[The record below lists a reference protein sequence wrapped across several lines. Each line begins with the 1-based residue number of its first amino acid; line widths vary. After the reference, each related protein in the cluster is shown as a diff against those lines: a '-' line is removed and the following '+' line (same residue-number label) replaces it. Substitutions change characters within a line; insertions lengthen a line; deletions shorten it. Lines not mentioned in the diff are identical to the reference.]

1 MLAKVILSGSFP
13 LPCFSPSWGLEI
25 ERRFMFLCGIGGKGD
40 LISVSHPMI
49 SYWFWLY
56 RGYAGLPLI
65 LSGLLGH
72 VVVQANGDH
81 GCGHLPSFTVTLL
94 TRDSV
99 PAPGLWYFACLFST
113 SLFPQWGHMAI
124 SGSTTCYTQAVNS
137 KGAASNSHTQHNTS
151 VSDELHLAACWTWLW
166 LLLETSSPLQAELV
180 NPAIIPPVL
189 RTSATTAILLSLSLY
204 GSILMK
210 TCVGDLFAFPLYL
223 FLYSKEPTKIA
234 FLLLSV
240 WQGPIYIY
248 ILLLFL
254 YLGPQ

>member
-1 MLAKVILSGSFP
+1 MLAKVILSDSFP

-40 LISVSHPMI
+40 LISVSHPMN

-65 LSGLLGH
+65 LSGLSGH

-81 GCGHLPSFTVTLL
+81 GCGHFPSFTVTLL

-151 VSDELHLAACWTWLW
+151 VSDDLHLAACWTWLG
-166 LLLETSSPLQAELV
+166 LLLETSRPLQAELV

-189 RTSATTAILLSLSLY
+189 RISCNYCNTSIP
-204 GSILMK
+204 
-210 TCVGDLFAFPLYL
+210 FPLWFHSNEDL
-223 FLYSKEPTKIA
+223 CMWPLHFP
-234 FLLLSV
+234 SV
-240 WQGPIYIY
+240 SLPIFQRANGDCFSSSFCLAGTYIY
-248 ILLLFL
+248 IF
-254 YLGPQ
+254 YFFFFT